1 MLIKRTSMITG
12 KERTLDIDVTE
23 EQLADYYEN
32 SKLLQVAF
40 PNLSPSDREFIKT
53 GMTDV
58 EWEETFRR
66 DDHDNIS

>member
-12 KERTLDIDVTE
+12 KERTLDIDVTK
-23 EQLADYYEN
+23 EQLDDYAN
-32 SKLLQVAF
+32 GTLIQVAF

-58 EWEETFRR
+58 EWEETFRS